1 LELINNYI
9 SQYHAIVNGQV
20 DASDVDLTLTKY
32 KIVDPVYR
40 EWLIRTGGGPIGAD
54 WFDGLYELEVSQ
66 SKLTQENWNITG
78 FVIGWDGAGNPIVMT
93 KDGSIKTE
101 DHNFGGIHEIAKSFT
116 DLLTD
121 RANS

>member
-1 LELINNYI
+1 M
-9 SQYHAIVNGQV
+9 NGQV
-20 DASDVDLTLTKY
+20 DASDVDLTLIKY
-32 KIVDPVYR
+32 KVVDPVYR

-54 WFDGLYELEVSQ
+54 WFDGVYDLEVSQ
-66 SKLTQENWNITG
+66 SKLAQENWNITG

-101 DHNFGGIHEIAKSFT
+101 DHNFGGIHEIANSFT

-121 RANS
+121 RVNS